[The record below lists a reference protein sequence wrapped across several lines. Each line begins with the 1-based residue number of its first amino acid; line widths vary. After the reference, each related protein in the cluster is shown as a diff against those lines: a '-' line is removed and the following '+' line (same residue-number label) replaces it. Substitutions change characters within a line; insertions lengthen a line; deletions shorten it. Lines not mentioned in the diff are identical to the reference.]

1 MRFRYVEKIIEENA
15 DTLWEFV
22 KAPLPTPN
30 NGYLL
35 IEKYS
40 DLVTAINNI
49 AALGF
54 IKYEL
59 NELDEINGM
68 LQKGTLQGSINM
80 DLTNYKSF
88 RKICEFVY
96 RESAAISILI
106 NELIPEQKPDSMT
119 IGLPNYEEYSQLPK
133 FFAKINKINDLLFDE
148 KNSSEVKI
156 QNFDSGSLWIEL
168 AFNASASLVIFGGAV
183 SLASNCFLKI
193 QHHRIVKKE
202 IDSAIEDSNQRQA
215 IKATLTEKFI
225 SEIQS
230 DTKLFLESNGE
241 KPNSERVAAVSKAIE
256 LLGDLMDQGT
266 TFQPAYNAI
275 ESVKEEFPTIERL
288 LDLPTQVKNL
298 KNQQSIPHD
307 ENSNL
312 ED

>member
-1 MRFRYVEKIIEENA
+1 MRFRYVEKVIDENIK
-15 DTLWEFV
+15 TLEDF
-22 KAPLPTPN
+22 LN
-30 NGYLL
+30 NPPSATNGFLL
-35 IEKYS
+35 IENYS
-40 DLVTAINNI
+40 DLMTSINNI

-54 IKYEL
+54 ISFEL
-59 NELDEINGM
+59 NELNQISGT
-68 LQKGTLQGSINM
+68 LQKGTLQDSINM
-80 DLTNYKSF
+80 DETNFKPF
-88 RKICEFVY
+88 RKICEFIY
-96 RESAAISILI
+96 RESAAINIVI
-106 NELIPEQKPDSMT
+106 DDLIPKQKPDSMT
-119 IGLPNYEEYSQLPK
+119 IGLPNYEEYSQLSK
-133 FFAKINKINDLLFDE
+133 FFTKISKINDLLFDE

-168 AFNASASLVIFGGAV
+168 AFNASASLIIFGGAV
-183 SLASNCFLKI
+183 NLASNCFLKI

-202 IDSAIEDSNQRQA
+202 IDSVIENNEQRKAIQA
-215 IKATLTEKFI
+215 SLTEKFI

-241 KPNSERVAAVSKAIE
+241 VPNSERVASVSKAIE

-288 LDLPTQVKNL
+288 LDLPTQVKSL
-298 KNQQSIPHD
+298 KNQQSISHD